1 MLRSFIEANKASIL
15 EGESPTLAMLQAMHT
30 EKERERE
37 REKTVDSVVLPCPS
51 IVNTEYLQRHD
62 RVASFIQRILS

>member
-1 MLRSFIEANKASIL
+1 M

-30 EKERERE
+30 ERERERERE